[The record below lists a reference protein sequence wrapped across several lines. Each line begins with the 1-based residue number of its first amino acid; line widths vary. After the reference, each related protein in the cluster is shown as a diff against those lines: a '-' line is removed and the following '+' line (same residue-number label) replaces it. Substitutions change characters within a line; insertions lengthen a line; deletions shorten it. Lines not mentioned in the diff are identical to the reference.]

1 MESGYIEALHRIR
14 LREAF
19 TIITKEKTQIL
30 QENRRLKE
38 LLELYG
44 IPYNPDQLGEPTAN
58 LHQNPSQ
65 LSGTS
70 LPTPPPRSYDEIGVD
85 FVLAS
90 VNPLN
95 APGRVI
101 ADRCF

>member
-1 MESGYIEALHRIR
+1 MPSPPLIERDYTEALHRIR

-38 LLELYG
+38 LLVLHG
-44 IPYNPDQLGEPTAN
+44 IPYNPDEQGGRAAN
-58 LHQNPSQ
+58 LLQRPNQVFGASSPA
-65 LSGTS
+65 
-70 LPTPPPRSYDEIGVD
+70 PPRSYDEIGVD

-90 VNPLN
+90 VTASPTE
-95 APGRVI
+95 ASR
-101 ADRCF
+101 